1 MFLLFYCRA
10 YIVVFWLSKLAA
22 VQYYVYIVMHLE
34 LSAAVFVC
42 LVNSVCVCM
51 CARVYVCVCVLQH
64 AVCLI
69 SFPSPHTCAVT
80 FLTTTECKSIYL

>member
-51 CARVYVCVCVLQH
+51 CARVYVCVCV
-64 AVCLI
+64 AACSVFDLI
-69 SFPSPHTCAVT
+69 SPLPTHVLSPS
-80 FLTTTECKSIYL
+80 

>member
-1 MFLLFYCRA
+1 MIKAVMFLLFYCRA
-10 YIVVFWLSKLAA
+10 YIVVFWLSKLTA

-51 CARVYVCVCVLQH
+51 CARVYVCVCV
-64 AVCLI
+64 AACSVFDLI
-69 SFPSPHTCAVT
+69 SLSPHMCV
-80 FLTTTECKSIYL
+80 LSPS